1 MRTSVST
8 FCLFVLVALMFC
20 NTSSSQAQMGFTID
34 RAQRE
39 EITVSLNG
47 KEVAI
52 FHSGLALDKSYIHP
66 LRSPDGRVITYDS
79 PADHLHHRA
88 LCVGWPDISGEDFW
102 AELNSPQGHRGKM
115 IPAGMETR
123 TLPDGSAQIREES
136 IWVRQNGEP
145 LVREQ
150 CVWTFLVPQGNLQLV
165 DVDLTLTAL
174 APEVVFGSDKEKP
187 REYHGFT
194 LRNGPF
200 EDIRVFNSNGEE
212 SADECRGKAA
222 KWCAIS
228 GIQAGRPALAAIL
241 DHPSNESHP
250 TRFYVLEKGMQY
262 ISSSPNMGKPK
273 VLKAG
278 EQWHLR
284 YEAVAA
290 GKPAEGESW
299 DVEKIWQE
307 FAKR

>member
-194 LRNGPF
+194 TTLKLMGSPLSNARLRAYRLVAMMGAMIKTPVNAPA
-200 EDIRVFNSNGEE
+200 SNQNR
-212 SADECRGKAA
+212 SRARKKTKPPNNANKMPCR
-222 KWCAIS
+222 
-228 GIQAGRPALAAIL
+228 
-241 DHPSNESHP
+241 
-250 TRFYVLEKGMQY
+250 
-262 ISSSPNMGKPK
+262 
-273 VLKAG
+273 
-278 EQWHLR
+278 
-284 YEAVAA
+284 
-290 GKPAEGESW
+290 
-299 DVEKIWQE
+299 
-307 FAKR
+307 